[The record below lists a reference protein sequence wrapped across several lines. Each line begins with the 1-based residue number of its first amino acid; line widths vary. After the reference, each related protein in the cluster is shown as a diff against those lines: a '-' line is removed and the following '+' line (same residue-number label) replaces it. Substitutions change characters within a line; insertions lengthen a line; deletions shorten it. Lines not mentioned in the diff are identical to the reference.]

1 MEDAENETNG
11 KQLST
16 CEMGCEDNQV
26 QSGAEP
32 VRMSVCAFLKIA
44 RPGKNSMVK
53 EMFVVRA
60 EEGEASHKSIKGRAF
75 QAEGTANM
83 KL

>member
-16 CEMGCEDNQV
+16 CDMGCEDNQV

-32 VRMSVCAFLKIA
+32 VRMSVCALLKIA

-60 EEGEASHKSIKGRAF
+60 EEGEKPLIRVLREEHSKQREQQI
-75 QAEGTANM
+75 
-83 KL
+83 